1 MDGQGVID
9 ATAFRVD
16 EYWGLVT
23 QGSDAKRRSVAT
35 RGLNDFIPLGFRA
48 CKTAGGTILV

>member
-1 MDGQGVID
+1 MQPLSGLMNIG
-9 ATAFRVD
+9 
-16 EYWGLVT
+16 GLVT

-48 CKTAGGTILV
+48 CKTAGGTIPV